1 MGLSSRPIPISRF
14 AFAGERKI
22 NRAVGPGGGGRGGV
36 AVASANAEEH
46 PRSDVL
52 NETKLGEER
61 SAELAYVKAAIKQ
74 TTSGEENIAPHFSFR
89 HHPLANKL
97 LSVSRP

>member
-1 MGLSSRPIPISRF
+1 MPSPR
-14 AFAGERKI
+14 
-22 NRAVGPGGGGRGGV
+22 VGGGRGGV

-74 TTSGEENIAPHFSFR
+74 TTSGEENIAPLTLYSFR

>member
-1 MGLSSRPIPISRF
+1 MRG
-14 AFAGERKI
+14 
-22 NRAVGPGGGGRGGV
+22 GGV

-61 SAELAYVKAAIKQ
+61 SAELAYVKAAINYQ
-74 TTSGEENIAPHFSFR
+74 ATSGEENIASDSFR
-89 HHPLANKL
+89 HHLPARK
-97 LSVSRP
+97 

>member
-1 MGLSSRPIPISRF
+1 MPSAL
-14 AFAGERKI
+14 
-22 NRAVGPGGGGRGGV
+22 VVGGGERGGV

-74 TTSGEENIAPHFSFR
+74 TTSGEENIASLYSFR